1 MALLNNTL
9 AALISVTPH
18 HTHTHAVVSAAQFY
32 FLKAALLCVCVLFFG
47 GGGGGGQWDSCFV
60 FSDWTVLDQT
70 DSNKCAAVSIQ
81 VALSQVSLTH
91 TTLTVVFFWLP
102 LTWCSINSI
111 NLSEM
116 IVAGTLK
123 WTREKICVMIYF
135 RWPILISQQVIP
147 YLNFILNEVNSKFH
161 LLTSVSLES
170 VIFLWW
176 HCCSTCFPAY
186 LTCILNLFEK
196 TNKHVYRG
204 CMHSKAQQR
213 LLANRSPRYWLM
225 SSVRLQP
232 EERFW
237 FRMTLTLAL
246 VGVGLQS
253 KHVHL
258 DQFQPAGG
266 VITWGE
272 LQSLKWT
279 QWAELKDTIARLPS
293 SFSQCHIFFFWGL
306 QILHLF
312 PRAATRNAIFCR
324 WCRSKQPLLIFSS
337 DIHANTEASVMMCI
351 SLKRWQL

>member
-18 HTHTHAVVSAAQFY
+18 HTHTHTRL
-32 FLKAALLCVCVLFFG
+32 FLLLSFTSWRQLCCVYVCSFLG
-47 GGGGGGQWDSCFV
+47 GAGGGQWDSCFV

-91 TTLTVVFFWLP
+91 TTLTVAFFWLP

-123 WTREKICVMIYF
+123 WTREKTCVMIYF

-196 TNKHVYRG
+196 NK
-204 CMHSKAQQR
+204 Q
-213 LLANRSPRYWLM
+213 
-225 SSVRLQP
+225 
-232 EERFW
+232 
-237 FRMTLTLAL
+237 T
-246 VGVGLQS
+246 
-253 KHVHL
+253 
-258 DQFQPAGG
+258 
-266 VITWGE
+266 
-272 LQSLKWT
+272 
-279 QWAELKDTIARLPS
+279 
-293 SFSQCHIFFFWGL
+293 
-306 QILHLF
+306 
-312 PRAATRNAIFCR
+312 
-324 WCRSKQPLLIFSS
+324 
-337 DIHANTEASVMMCI
+337 CI
-351 SLKRWQL
+351 